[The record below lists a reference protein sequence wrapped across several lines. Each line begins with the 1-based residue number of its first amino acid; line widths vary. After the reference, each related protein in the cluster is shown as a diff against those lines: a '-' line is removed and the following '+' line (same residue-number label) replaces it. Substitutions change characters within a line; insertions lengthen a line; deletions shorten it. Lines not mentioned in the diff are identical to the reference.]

1 MKQSIIGSIL
11 LLTCSFTYAEDIEQC
26 DALADAADILM
37 TFHQMGSDVE
47 KAKATYKNLFKEDN
61 EIFYQIVDEVKESP
75 VYPEESTA
83 EEAIEDFKA
92 KWKNYCIEN
101 NVK

>member
-26 DALADAADILM
+26 DGLADAADILM

-47 KAKATYKNLFKEDN
+47 KAKDIYKNLFKEDG

-75 VYPEESTA
+75 VYSEESEA
-83 EEAIEDFKA
+83 DKAVEEFKN

-101 NVK
+101 NIK